1 LTAIWQRGSAHRP
14 EPRTRGSAS
23 WTGPESRSW
32 WLTRSPQPPI
42 ARPGGSQ
49 ARRGERARSP
59 ADHKRW
65 QRRWAVGVTGHRTS
79 STARPEPADWPAR
92 LPTISAARRAL
103 SLTFCQLTVMA
114 VPCLRSC
121 SRIGGRPSRRASLMN
136 LRLDTQVCR
145 GGRPGGRRRTRRPA
159 QVVVGRGGR
168 KDLPGPGSMARTRCG
183 HVCVI
188 PPGPDE
194 AAQ

>member
-1 LTAIWQRGSAHRP
+1 MPAGLSSRPHRHEEQARSSAHPLGGYAMEQPGRHVTS
-14 EPRTRGSAS
+14 ELLRIGEMRASASGGRTRCHRHDRASAIAPINRICANRGGAV
-23 WTGPESRSW
+23 TFRS
-32 WLTRSPQPPI
+32 
-42 ARPGGSQ
+42 
-49 ARRGERARSP
+49 ARR
-59 ADHKRW
+59 
-65 QRRWAVGVTGHRTS
+65 
-79 STARPEPADWPAR
+79 TAR
-92 LPTISAARRAL
+92 RRAL

-188 PPGPDE
+188 APGPDE